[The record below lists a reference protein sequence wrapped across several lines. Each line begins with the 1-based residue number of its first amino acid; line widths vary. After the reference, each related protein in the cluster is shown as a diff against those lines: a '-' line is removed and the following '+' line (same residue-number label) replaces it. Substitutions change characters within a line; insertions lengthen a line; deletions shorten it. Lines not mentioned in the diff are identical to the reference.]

1 MNRGLSFAVNK
12 ARWDEV
18 VALHV
23 ASPFYRVPDFLQGRK
38 TLSGLE
44 QRELGSVAGKSLVHL
59 QCHFGLD
66 TLTLARLGAEVTG
79 LDFSEKALA
88 AARDLAAK
96 AGIEARFVLGNLYDA
111 PALLGQR
118 YEVAF
123 VSWGAINWLP
133 DIEGWARVVA
143 AVLEPGGFLYM
154 IEGHPCANMLDQKQP
169 EDPVVPTYPYWHKP
183 EPLIFEADVTYTG
196 QEDKVEHSKM
206 HEWIHPLSDIVN
218 ALLAAGL
225 RLEFLN
231 EHPRLAWKL
240 FPSMVEDSVEEGFY
254 VMPPGFPNI
263 PLAFSLKAVKDR

>member
-1 MNRGLSFAVNK
+1 MDRTQSYALNK

-18 VALHV
+18 VALHA
-23 ASPFYRVPDFLQGRK
+23 ASPFYQVKEFLAGGK
-38 TLSGLE
+38 SLSKIE
-44 QRELGSVAGKSLVHL
+44 QRELGSVAGKRLVHL

-66 TLTLARLGAEVTG
+66 TLTLARMGATVTG
-79 LDFSEKALA
+79 LDFSDRALA
-88 AARDLAAK
+88 EARSLAEQ

-111 PALLGQR
+111 PKLLGQR
-118 YEVAF
+118 HDVAF

-154 IEGHPCANMLDQKQP
+154 IEGHPYANVLEQRLP
-169 EDPVVPTYPYWHKP
+169 TDPVVPTYPYWHKP
-183 EPLIFEADVTYTG
+183 EPLVFESDVTYTG
-196 QEDKVEHSKM
+196 EDTKVQHTKM
-206 HEWIHPLSDIVN
+206 HEWIHTISDIVN

-240 FPSMVEDSVEEGFY
+240 FPSMVEDTEEEGFY
-254 VMPPGFPNI
+254 VMPPGFPAI
-263 PLAFSLKAVKDR
+263 PLAFSLKAVKE